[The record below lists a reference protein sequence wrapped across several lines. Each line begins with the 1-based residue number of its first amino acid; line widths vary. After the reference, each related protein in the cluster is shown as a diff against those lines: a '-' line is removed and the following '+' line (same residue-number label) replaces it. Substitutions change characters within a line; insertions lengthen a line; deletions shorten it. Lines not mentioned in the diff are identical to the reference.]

1 MMAILSKKGALVF
14 AMAMLFASSRAFAS
28 IPRSM
33 VLDAPSIDRF
43 AVDDC
48 QVSGNDDNALLVA
61 RSLAAA
67 LPNPPSIASTID
79 TSPAIVDT
87 DVVQEQLHVFG
98 SHVVIR
104 KLATRAKFFA
114 SQSNFSE
121 FSELGQKLRRGMKY
135 QALPFQEP
143 ATGLVFARARWYDP
157 QTGAFLSP
165 DPLGYIDSSNLYTFA
180 GGDPVN
186 ERDPSGRDD
195 GDIEARE
202 DPSLAPYYEAAEKR
216 VAVPEKVRRA
226 REAGTNAAIRDQAIG
241 VGVSLTPGS
250 TTVRLATRAARVVQ
264 ATRRDGVVAGA
275 KQAWNE
281 YVGELK
287 SMPFVST
294 YFEADAA
301 SDAQAAHDDYAE
313 AYHRFNTGVS
323 AANDAM
329 LVYGGVKALSA
340 PRVAPRV
347 GPVKEFE
354 VGTYKALSKRA
365 VVGDGLA
372 NDHIPSF
379 AALKAAEEVKL
390 GRPLTAAEARAL
402 RECTN
407 CIVVRDAIHAES
419 PTTGGRNTRAQ
430 IQSDAANLADAAKR
444 DTAALLQNAAN
455 EGADVAAAK
464 RAVDALHKANR
475 KAGRYR

>member
-1 MMAILSKKGALVF
+1 MAILSKKGALVF

-165 DPLGYIDSSNLYTFA
+165 DPFYYKDSSNLYAFA

-186 ERDPSGRDD
+186 GRDPTGTQALPNVAPPT
-195 GDIEARE
+195 GPQPVPPPGEVIPFPTGAA
-202 DPSLAPYYEAAEKR
+202 PPTAGFGPLAP
-216 VAVPEKVRRA
+216 AV
-226 REAGTNAAIRDQAIG
+226 G
-241 VGVSLTPGS
+241 VGGVLGI
-250 TTVRLATRAARVVQ
+250 ATNWLINKTAVFLDEDADNYVEYARQ
-264 ATRRDGVVAGA
+264 QR
-275 KQAWNE
+275 NE
-281 YVGELK
+281 IK
-287 SMPFVST
+287 
-294 YFEADAA
+294 
-301 SDAQAAHDDYAE
+301 
-313 AYHRFNTGVS
+313 
-323 AANDAM
+323 
-329 LVYGGVKALSA
+329 
-340 PRVAPRV
+340 
-347 GPVKEFE
+347 
-354 VGTYKALSKRA
+354 
-365 VVGDGLA
+365 
-372 NDHIPSF
+372 I
-379 AALKAAEEVKL
+379 
-390 GRPLTAAEARAL
+390 
-402 RECTN
+402 
-407 CIVVRDAIHAES
+407 
-419 PTTGGRNTRAQ
+419 
-430 IQSDAANLADAAKR
+430 
-444 DTAALLQNAAN
+444 
-455 EGADVAAAK
+455 AAAK
-464 RAVDALHKANR
+464 RRNGGLVLPRLPGVSPHTQQTQLLPADSTQSQVATIYHNQSVRAQKRGRPAFLADLQRGNDFNRLTAFNYPYRELRVHKATGEGYWVVDAYDPTGGEIVSRKNTQFGEVKPETGINYLREFTTKYAPGARIANVPSTPPELIGLTLRGRQILEVPKQTKPIPKAVLDEAKRLNIEIR
-475 KAGRYR
+475 DVHGHVY